1 MKEITLE
8 EAEKLA
14 KENELIGYYIDY
26 RNFTLNQI
34 MDIIKSETRIVASI
48 SNHKS

>member
-14 KENELIGYYIDY
+14 KENESIGYYIDY

-34 MDIIKSETRIVASI
+34 MDIVKSKTRIVANI
-48 SNHKS
+48 SNFKK